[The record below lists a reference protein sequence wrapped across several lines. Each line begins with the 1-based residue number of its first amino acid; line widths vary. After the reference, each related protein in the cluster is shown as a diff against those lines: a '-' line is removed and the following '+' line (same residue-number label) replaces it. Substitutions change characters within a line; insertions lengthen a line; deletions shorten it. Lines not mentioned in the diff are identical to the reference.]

1 MLDINRL
8 RSDFDNVTKLIGTR
22 GKQYSALKQYE
33 QYDQK

>member
-8 RSDFDNVTKLIGTR
+8 RTDFDNVVKHINTR
-22 GKQYSALKQYE
+22 GKEYTALKQYE